1 MWYNLVMRKLL
12 FVLPL
17 FLSGCA
23 VYDCVW
29 HPVPDAAYDVARG
42 NRVAAYKMKVDSLT
56 GAYARFDSLY
66 DVLSERFGPVKI
78 GRRKEGQ
85 TWFSPDLFARWDQ
98 TDDHLGVDLYV
109 EDWSKHPD
117 PSMRCDDIIL
127 DIYMRDFRAQD
138 AKTKERL
145 RKLYGEEGMKEH
157 LDKDGN
163 LLK

>member
-1 MWYNLVMRKLL
+1 MKKLL
-12 FVLPL
+12 MLLPL
-17 FLSGCA
+17 FLTGCA
-23 VYDCVW
+23 LIDGIRY
-29 HPVPDAAYDVARG
+29 PMPDAAYEVAKG
-42 NRVAAYKMKVDSLT
+42 NKVAHFKMKDESIE
-56 GAYARFDSLY
+56 GAYSRFYRLY
-66 DVLSERFGPVKI
+66 DILSERFGPVKI

-85 TWFSPDLFARWDQ
+85 KHFSPDLFARWEQ

-109 EDWSKHPD
+109 EDWSKHPN
-117 PSMRCDDIIL
+117 PRMRDGGIIL

-145 RKLYGEEGMKEH
+145 RKLYGEEGMKKH